1 MELEQCRGCR
11 VGTPGDITEHP
22 SRAQGV
28 RASPRAATTMQP
40 VLNKSSQKR
49 RLCVSANDVALLKH
63 PPVQGIL
70 GVMSVEHHPAIVFIS
85 AEKEQNSATREVTT
99 VFSKHQI
106 RETWNSS
113 QFLARLIHFTSGI
126 KTYLCIYSNQ
136 SPLERAWWKKTT
148 LSVQMII
155 ILTHRMRFP
164 SDSTMEQVFVVLFWF
179 SIRVWEHKAI
189 YFVSIRRV
197 IFFCR
202 KAKVFY
208 KNILNLIKPIMCWHL
223 HFMDLIVF
231 LDKRREIITN
241 SCG

>member
-1 MELEQCRGCR
+1 MELEQCRACR

-40 VLNKSSQKR
+40 VLTKSSQKR

-106 RETWNSS
+106 RET
-113 QFLARLIHFTSGI
+113 
-126 KTYLCIYSNQ
+126 
-136 SPLERAWWKKTT
+136 
-148 LSVQMII
+148 
-155 ILTHRMRFP
+155 
-164 SDSTMEQVFVVLFWF
+164 
-179 SIRVWEHKAI
+179 
-189 YFVSIRRV
+189 
-197 IFFCR
+197 
-202 KAKVFY
+202 
-208 KNILNLIKPIMCWHL
+208 
-223 HFMDLIVF
+223 
-231 LDKRREIITN
+231 
-241 SCG
+241 